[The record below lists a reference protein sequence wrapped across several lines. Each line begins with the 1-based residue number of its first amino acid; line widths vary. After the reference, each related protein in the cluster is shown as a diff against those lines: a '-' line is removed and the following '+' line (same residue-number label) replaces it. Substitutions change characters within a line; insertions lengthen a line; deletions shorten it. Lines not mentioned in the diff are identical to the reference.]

1 MTQPLA
7 DENLTDPRRRSFVLP
22 TRIVWQTEGAAAPQ
36 NSDFLLTSRTG
47 QAPLEAVNGCTIP
60 PSEQPVSLLLDF
72 GRELNGGVQIVV
84 GQAGQPITQTRIRFG
99 ESVSEAMGQPNND
112 HANHDL
118 VFPLVPMGTQEVG
131 NTGFRFV
138 RLDFPA
144 GTALHLIAVRAVSL
158 LRPLDYLGTFECS
171 DPRLNEIWQVGA
183 YTVHLCMQEYV
194 WDGIKRDR
202 LVWIGDL
209 HPEAMVIASVFG
221 GHPIVPATLDYQR
234 DRSPL
239 PDWMNGISS
248 YSLWWVLIQRDWY
261 KYHGDLAYLSEQHE
275 YLTGLLTQIASKID
289 ADGQEHLDGMR
300 FLEWPTSR
308 DPSAIDAGLQALIVR
323 ALHAGAQLC
332 EALGD
337 PEAAARARSAAAR
350 AVGCP
355 RPPTSSKQASALR
368 VLAEMADAGA
378 VNRDILALDPARGLS
393 TFYGYYVLQARAEAG
408 DYAGCLD
415 LLRTYWGGMLDR
427 GATTFWEGFEIDW
440 MPNSARI
447 DELVPAGQ
455 RDIHG
460 DFGDYCYPGF
470 RHSLC
475 HGWAAGPTAWLMEY
489 VLGIAP
495 ASPGF
500 ATVKVTPHLAGLSYA
515 RGTFPT
521 PHGLIEVSHEQGADG
536 KIRTDLKLPP
546 GVVKGD
552 ADEILPT
559 ITASG

>member
-1 MTQPLA
+1 MTQ
-7 DENLTDPRRRSFVLP
+7 NIVDPRQRSFVLP
-22 TRIVWQTEGAAAPQ
+22 TRIVWQTEGDAAPHD
-36 NSDFLLTSRTG
+36 SGFLLTSSTG
-47 QAPLEAVNGCTIP
+47 QAPLEAVPGCTIP
-60 PSEQPVSLLLDF
+60 PSDQPISLLLDF
-72 GRELNGGVQIVV
+72 GRELNGGIQIVV
-84 GQAGQPITQTRIRFG
+84 GQAAQATILTRVRFG

-118 VFPLVPMGTQEVG
+118 VFPLVPMGTQEIG

-144 GTALHLIAVRAVSL
+144 GAALHLVAVRAVSL

-171 DPRLNEIWQVGA
+171 DPRLNAIWQTGA

-209 HPEAMVIASVFG
+209 HPETMVIASVFG
-221 GHPIVPATLDYQR
+221 GHPIVQATLDYQR

-239 PDWMNGISS
+239 PEWMNGISS

-261 KYHGDLAYLSEQHE
+261 WYHGDLAYLHQQHE
-275 YLTGLLTQIASKID
+275 YLTGLLTQIESNVD
-289 ADGQEHLDGMR
+289 AEGQEHLDGMR
-300 FLEWPTSR
+300 FLEWPTSG
-308 DPSAIDAGLQALIVR
+308 DPAAIDAGLQALVVR

-332 EALGD
+332 DVLGD
-337 PEAAARARSAAAR
+337 SEAAARAWSAADR
-350 AVGCP
+350 AAGCL
-355 RPPTSSKQASALR
+355 RPPSPSKQANAL
-368 VLAEMADAGA
+368 LALAGMAEAGA
-378 VNRDILALDPARGLS
+378 VNRDILAQDPARGLS

-415 LLRTYWGGMLDR
+415 LLRTYWGGMLDM

-440 MPNSARI
+440 MPGSAPI
-447 DELVPAGQ
+447 DELVPAGK

-475 HGWAAGPTAWLMEY
+475 HGWAAGPTAWLMEH

-500 ATVKVTPHLAGLSYA
+500 ATVTVTPHLAGLSYA

-521 PHGLIEVSHEQGADG
+521 PHGLIEVSHELGADG
-536 KIRTDLKLPP
+536 ETKTTLTLPP
-546 GVVKGD
+546 GVIQ
-552 ADEILPT
+552 ETL
-559 ITASG
+559 

>member
-1 MTQPLA
+1 MTQ
-7 DENLTDPRRRSFVLP
+7 TSQIDPRRREFVLP

-36 NSDFLLTSRTG
+36 ESAFLLTSNIG
-47 QAPLEAVNGCTIP
+47 QAPLEARPYCTIP
-60 PSEQPVSLLLDF
+60 RTEQPSGLLLDF

-84 GQAGQPITQTRIRFG
+84 GQTSRQPVPVRIRFG
-99 ESVSEAMGQPNND
+99 ESVSEAMGEPSND

-118 VFPLVPMGTQEVG
+118 IFPLTAMGAQEVG
-131 NTGFRFV
+131 STGFRFV

-144 GTALHLIAVRAVSL
+144 GTELHLVAVRAVSL

-171 DPRLNEIWQVGA
+171 DARLNEIWQTGA
-183 YTVHLCMQEYV
+183 RTVHLCMQDYV

-221 GHPIVPATLDYQR
+221 DHAIVPATLDYQR
-234 DRSPL
+234 ERSPL
-239 PDWMNGISS
+239 PAWMNGISS
-248 YSLWWVLIQRDWY
+248 YSLWWLLIQRDWY
-261 KYHGDLAYLSEQHE
+261 RYQGDLAYLRQQGE
-275 YLTGLLTQIASKID
+275 YLTGLLALID
-289 ADGQEHLDGMR
+289 SRVDAHGQEHLDGMR

-308 DPSAIDAGLQALIVR
+308 DPTAIDAGLQALVVL
-323 ALHAGAQLC
+323 ALRAGAELC
-332 EALGD
+332 LALAD
-337 PEAAARARSAAAR
+337 TDAAARALATAERAASFA
-350 AVGCP
+350 
-355 RPPTSSKQASALR
+355 RPPSLSKQANAL
-368 VLAEMADAGA
+368 LALAGMAEPEA
-378 VNRDILALDPARGLS
+378 VNRDVLARDPYRGLS
-393 TFYGYYVLQARAEAG
+393 TFYGYYILQARAAAG

-415 LLRTYWGGMLDR
+415 LLRTYWGGMLDM

-440 MPNSARI
+440 MLGSARI

-460 DFGDYCYPGF
+460 ECGDYCYKGL

-475 HGWAAGPTAWLMEY
+475 HGWAAGPTAWLMEH

-500 ATVKVTPHLAGLSYA
+500 GTVTVKPHLAGLAYA

-521 PHGLIEVSHEQGADG
+521 PHGLIEVSHERGAG
-536 KIRTDLKLPP
+536 GEVTTKLNLP
-546 GVVKGD
+546 GGVRLVAG
-552 ADEILPT
+552 ELP
-559 ITASG
+559 SRRQ